1 MDTTFDEA
9 LVRVIR
15 TVFKMDAIVDD
26 GMDEFHWNEVRLA
39 IMTALRPFGEAQL
52 AVSAALIA
60 LCA

>member
-15 TVFKMDAIVDD
+15 TVLKMDSIVDD
-26 GMDEFHWNEVRLA
+26 MDEFHWNEVRSV
-39 IMTALRPFGEAQL
+39 IMTALRPFEEAQL

>member
-15 TVFKMDAIVDD
+15 TVLKMDSIVDD
-26 GMDEFHWNEVRLA
+26 MDEFRWNEVRLV
-39 IMTALRPFGEAQL
+39 IMTALRPFEEAQL